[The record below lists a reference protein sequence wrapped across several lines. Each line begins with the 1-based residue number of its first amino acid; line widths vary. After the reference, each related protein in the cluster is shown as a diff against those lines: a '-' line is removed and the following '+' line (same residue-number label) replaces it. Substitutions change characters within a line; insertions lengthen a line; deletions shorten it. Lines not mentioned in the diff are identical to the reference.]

1 MSQLKNYGMIV
12 EISLDDDVKYGTF
25 TSKTFEMSYIQRGL
39 CTIFSQKR
47 ISGLEALLVRIEDL
61 ENGVGGDM
69 EEYDNFGPGIFWDDG
84 TFDNF
89 AHIAPDGWTYF
100 YDPNYF
106 PEPRPKVPTN
116 HVKEMIVEVIQF
128 MQANNIK
135 SLLS

>member
-12 EISLDDDVKYGTF
+12 KLYNENDGKWGRLM
-25 TSKTFEMSYIQRGL
+25 SKTFEVSYIQRGL
-39 CTIFSQKR
+39 CTIFSQYR
-47 ISGLEALLVRIEDL
+47 VSGLETLLDMIENL
-61 ENGVGGDM
+61 ENGIGIDAEGD
-69 EEYDNFGPGIFWDDG
+69 ENYPPGIIWDDG
-84 TFDNF
+84 TFDNY

-100 YDPNYF
+100 YDPQYF

-116 HVKEMIVEVIQF
+116 HIKEMIVEVIQF